1 MASWDDRILCPDD
14 NCIGVIGPDGA
25 CKVCGRVAPNAPAKA
40 TATATA
46 AAAGGAGADRTAAS
60 DDADAEGDY
69 DDEDDEYDDD
79 EDGEYEDDEDGE
91 YEDDED
97 GDDEDDEG
105 ADADADVEPGVA
117 ATAAKPKARSGDDWD
132 NRELCPDGA
141 CTGVMAPGGKCS
153 VCGRTA
159 AEINA

>member
-25 CKVCGRVAPNAPAKA
+25 CKVCGRVAPSTARAGSDPSGKA
-40 TATATA
+40 
-46 AAAGGAGADRTAAS
+46 S
-60 DDADAEGDY
+60 EGD
-69 DDEDDEYDDD
+69 DDEYDDD

-97 GDDEDDEG
+97 GEYEDDED
-105 ADADADVEPGVA
+105 ADAVADADVEPGLA